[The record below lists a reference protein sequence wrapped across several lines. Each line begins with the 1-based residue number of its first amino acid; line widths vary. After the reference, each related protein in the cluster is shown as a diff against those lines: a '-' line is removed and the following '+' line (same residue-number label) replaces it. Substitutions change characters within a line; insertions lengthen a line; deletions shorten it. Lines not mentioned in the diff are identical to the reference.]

1 MNGKH
6 KFPEGVH
13 YTHSARCMHVKC
25 IRQTKELKIEGS
37 RKLKKERERE
47 RKRRKVSRNKS
58 PNGILFVHYLLDV
71 QRDSYSLFDICKINK
86 SYVNCEQ
93 FMSSMA
99 ERPQSKRC
107 AQNTTSKQESERAPS
122 SYVFERKLAFHR
134 YPIIIF
140 LNIWNESS
148 CFSLVF
154 QTGKKRKNC
163 DFAATT
169 LTTEVKREREIAKR
183 DARGNERTNT

>member
-13 YTHSARCMHVKC
+13 YTHSARSMYACEMYSPNQRVED
-25 IRQTKELKIEGS
+25 RRIE
-37 RKLKKERERE
+37 KTEEREKE
-47 RKRRKVSRNKS
+47 GKRRNVSRNKS

-107 AQNTTSKQESERAPS
+107 AQNTTSKQKSERAPS

-134 YPIIIF
+134 YPIIIS
-140 LNIWNESS
+140 LNI
-148 CFSLVF
+148 
-154 QTGKKRKNC
+154 
-163 DFAATT
+163 
-169 LTTEVKREREIAKR
+169 
-183 DARGNERTNT
+183 